1 MTTRKKAQAAAAGA
15 PRRNLIY
22 LSVQR
27 TNEDEA
33 EEPEPPKQE
42 EEVDDAA
49 AGRGGRRRGSRKQQQ
64 AKAESKEE
72 PKVQK
77 RRSRG
82 SRQPMSQAEL
92 DACIKLTAEL
102 INDNYSFGFRTTLS
116 EEQLREYNSAVS
128 SPIDLATILD
138 NLKKGVY
145 ATKKEWQNDVNTV
158 WDNALGY
165 HQSNS
170 VYYVA
175 ATVMKRK
182 FAKMV
187 EMMDMTEEEV
197 WLRKVVRQLQKLEE
211 IDCS

>member
-42 EEVDDAA
+42 EE
-49 AGRGGRRRGSRKQQQ
+49 GRRRGGRKQQQ
-64 AKAESKEE
+64 AKAEPKEE

-82 SRQPMSQAEL
+82 SRQPMSQTEL

-145 ATKKEWQNDVNTV
+145 ATKKDWQNDVNQV

-165 HQSNS
+165 YQTTSM
-170 VYYVA
+170 YYVA

-187 EMMDMTEEEV
+187 ELMDMTEEEA